1 MPTRRHFL
9 TASVSV
15 LTLLSAP
22 RLRAE
27 ILKGRDATMHGQRDR
42 SVWQAANRLAGV
54 TLGNARQLTQIA
66 VFIDLNC
73 PACAQMWR
81 WFDTPER
88 RHIVS
93 RWIPVSYM
101 NKTSQARAIA
111 LLRAPDPHAAL
122 ALNYGNGF
130 DFDARIGALPV
141 AASPSLKEQSNLR
154 ANARFWNGLFP
165 TTPLILYRKRDGT
178 YWQLLGL
185 LPEPDMNRIFQTLAG
200 AGLETFT
207 PR

>member
-1 MPTRRHFL
+1 MNRRDFLSLSAGGLSLL
-9 TASVSV
+9 TAQG
-15 LTLLSAP
+15 
-22 RLRAE
+22 LRAD
-27 ILKGRDATMHGQRDR
+27 ILQGRNATMHGQRER
-42 SVWQAANRLAGV
+42 AVWQAANRLAGV
-54 TLGNARQLTQIA
+54 TIGSARKLTQIA

-93 RWIPVSYM
+93 CWIPVSYM
-101 NKTSQARAIA
+101 NQTSQARAIA

-130 DFDARIGALPV
+130 DFDARTGALPV
-141 AASPSLKEQSNLR
+141 ATSLALKEQSDLR
-154 ANARFWNGLFP
+154 ANARFWNSLFP
-165 TTPLILYRKRDGT
+165 TTPLTLYRKRDGT
-178 YWQLLGL
+178 LWQLLGL

-200 AGLETFT
+200 SGLETFA